1 MAQDVRT
8 TAARRL
14 LEELRKEAREWD
26 DVTTTDAPFIQR
38 HRAEGRRDALD
49 FAIAR
54 LRVVLPEVED
64 EAVDIEVSETA
75 RMQAALDAFDA
86 EPLTVWS

>member
-49 FAIAR
+49 HAIAR

-75 RMQAALDAFDA
+75 RMQAVLDSVEA
-86 EPLTVWS
+86 ESVAVWS

>member
-8 TAARRL
+8 SAARRL
-14 LEELRKEAREWD
+14 LEEFRKESREWD
-26 DVTTTDAPFIQR
+26 DMTTTDAPTIQR
-38 HRAEGRRDALD
+38 NRAEGRRDALD
-49 FAIAR
+49 YAIAR

-75 RMQAALDAFDA
+75 RMQAVLDAYEA
-86 EPLTVWS
+86 EPMPVWS

>member
-14 LEELRKEAREWD
+14 LEEFRKEAREWD
-26 DVTTTDAPFIQR
+26 DVTTTDAPSIQR
-38 HRAEGRRDALD
+38 NRAEGRRDALD
-49 FAIAR
+49 YAIAR

-75 RMQAALDAFDA
+75 RMQAVLDAYEA
-86 EPLTVWS
+86 EPLPVWS